1 MTQVKASSK
10 WNRTSALKL
19 RRILNLIRR
28 KPAGVALTLL
38 KFMPHKAARII
49 EKVIKSAVANAKHN
63 YKMNPDKLIIAQLF
77 ADGATIM
84 RRIRPRARGRAFP
97 IKKRSAHVTVYL
109 EEAK

>member
-1 MTQVKASSK
+1 
-10 WNRTSALKL
+10 
-19 RRILNLIRR
+19 
-28 KPAGVALTLL
+28 
-38 KFMPHKAARII
+38 
-49 EKVIKSAVANAKHN
+49 
-63 YKMNPDKLIIAQLF
+63 MNPDKLIIAQLF

>member
-1 MTQVKASSK
+1 M
-10 WNRTSALKL
+10 
-19 RRILNLIRR
+19 IRR
-28 KPAGVALTLL
+28 KPAGQALTLL
-38 KFMPHKAARII
+38 KFMPHKTARII

-63 YKMNPDKLIIAQLF
+63 YKMNPDKLVISQIF

-97 IKKRSAHVTVYL
+97 IRKRSAHVTVFV